1 MDSSGTHG
9 LSCSY
14 TVGRHPRHNRINH
27 IIKRALGSADLNA
40 RTEPYTANLS
50 SAEGAIGLVPD
61 RVTLQTFKHGK
72 ALIWDFTCHD
82 TFAPSYLST
91 LPVEEE
97 SVAKKAEDDK
107 DWKYRF
113 MTNDFHF
120 VPICVE
126 TMGIWGP
133 KGYKFIKEVGKLIS
147 DKTMERRST
156 SFLRQ
161 SISMEIQRGNCA
173 SILGTVE
180 SPNYWRNYLSY
191 LTLSQTITTAN
202 VSP

>member
-1 MDSSGTHG
+1 MG
-9 LSCSY
+9 LCIGVLKILSKY
-14 TVGRHPRHNRINH
+14 LTVWLDLVENTINKELHNRINH

-61 RVTLQTFKHGK
+61 GVTLQTFKHGK
-72 ALIWDFTCHD
+72 ALIWDFTCHN
-82 TFAPSYLST
+82 TFAPSYLRT
-91 LPVEEE
+91 LPIEEG

-113 MTNDFHF
+113 MTNEFHF
-120 VPICVE
+120 IPICVE
-126 TMGIWGP
+126 TMGVWGP
-133 KGYKFIKEVGKLIS
+133 KGYKFIKEFGKLIS

-161 SISMEIQRGNCA
+161 STSRWKYKGE
-173 SILGTVE
+173 TV
-180 SPNYWRNYLSY
+180 PVFWV
-191 LTLSQTITTAN
+191 Q
-202 VSP
+202 

>member
-1 MDSSGTHG
+1 
-9 LSCSY
+9 
-14 TVGRHPRHNRINH
+14 
-27 IIKRALGSADLNA
+27 
-40 RTEPYTANLS
+40 
-50 SAEGAIGLVPD
+50 
-61 RVTLQTFKHGK
+61 
-72 ALIWDFTCHD
+72 
-82 TFAPSYLST
+82 
-91 LPVEEE
+91 
-97 SVAKKAEDDK
+97 
-107 DWKYRF
+107 
-113 MTNDFHF
+113 
-120 VPICVE
+120 
-126 TMGIWGP
+126 MGVWGP
-133 KGYKFIKEVGKLIS
+133 KGYKVIQEVGKLIS

>member
-1 MDSSGTHG
+1 M
-9 LSCSY
+9 
-14 TVGRHPRHNRINH
+14 
-27 IIKRALGSADLNA
+27 
-40 RTEPYTANLS
+40 
-50 SAEGAIGLVPD
+50 
-61 RVTLQTFKHGK
+61 
-72 ALIWDFTCHD
+72 HD

-91 LPVEEE
+91 LPVEEG

-107 DWKYRF
+107 DWKYRS
-113 MTNDFHF
+113 MTNEFHF

-126 TMGIWGP
+126 TMGVWGP

-147 DKTMERRST
+147 DKTKERRST

-180 SPNYWRNYLSY
+180 SP
-191 LTLSQTITTAN
+191 TL
-202 VSP
+202 